1 MATKLVEL
9 RIVVPDSP
17 GVIAK
22 VTTLAGRLG
31 VNVVDLEIAHSMEG
45 AAGVLVLIVAAADA
59 DGFETGLHDLGY
71 STRRTELE

>member
-17 GVIAK
+17 GVIAE

-59 DGFETGLHDLGY
+59 DGFETGLRDLGY